1 MIEPIWRGRLPIGD
15 VVIPLRRNDP
25 VVALTVAAL
34 RARTRIRAKLRQV
47 VRILRTL
54 KEKRQ

>member
-25 VVALTVAAL
+25 LVALTIAGIAI
-34 RARTRIRAKLRQV
+34 RTRTRRHVRQIIRQ
-47 VRILRTL
+47 LRTL